1 MTVPNP
7 GPELQAQQMRPSESS
22 SVQIVGVSRNVPHYM
37 QPYNFAIFPQQQP
50 AGTSTPPYNWE
61 NANQVHTNTYLHTQ
75 QMHSMQQMQIHQQMQ
90 QMQPQVIYYPY
101 PMMQAGHY
109 PGQFFQSPMPTMQAA
124 QLPNLQHPHSYLLQ
138 QQQP

>member
-7 GPELQAQQMRPSESS
+7 GPELQAQQQMRPSESS

-61 NANQVHTNTYLHTQ
+61 NANQAHTNTYLQ
-75 QMHSMQQMQIHQQMQ
+75 PQQMQIHQQMQ
-90 QMQPQVIYYPY
+90 HIQLPPQQMLQMQQMQPPVYYY
-101 PMMQAGHY
+101 
-109 PGQFFQSPMPTMQAA
+109 
-124 QLPNLQHPHSYLLQ
+124 
-138 QQQP
+138 

>member
-7 GPELQAQQMRPSESS
+7 GPELQAQQQMRPSESS

-61 NANQVHTNTYLHTQ
+61 NANQAHTNTHLQPQ
-75 QMHSMQQMQIHQQMQ
+75 QMHQMQQMQIHQQMQ
-90 QMQPQVIYYPY
+90 QIHLPPQQMLQMQQMQPPVYYY
-101 PMMQAGHY
+101 
-109 PGQFFQSPMPTMQAA
+109 
-124 QLPNLQHPHSYLLQ
+124 
-138 QQQP
+138 